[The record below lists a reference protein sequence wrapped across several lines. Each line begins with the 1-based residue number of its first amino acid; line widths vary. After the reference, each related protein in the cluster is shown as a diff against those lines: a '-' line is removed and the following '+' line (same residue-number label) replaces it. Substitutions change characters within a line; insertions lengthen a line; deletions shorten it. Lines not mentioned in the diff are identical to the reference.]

1 MIQIKRN
8 NEIIITLSECP
19 EGAVARY
26 ELMKE
31 DYVSIKF
38 SLEERIDLKIGDYAE
53 IEGFKRYELVNPY
66 SPAYNENTGGFDYDL
81 RLDAYYY
88 AWKNR
93 IVRYIPNDS
102 ASETS
107 FHLTSSVTTHL
118 NVIINGLNGLGYN
131 YKGEA
136 YRYELRG
143 YDKDLS
149 VSKYKEYQN
158 EDFISALSSLA
169 ELFEC
174 EWWVEQ
180 NTIFFG
186 KLKDNNNPATFEVG
200 NNVSSISAVENDGD
214 FATRIIAFGSD
225 RNIAATYRKNNSADV
240 VVNGIVTK
248 RLMLPLDKCPNG
260 YVDRTETGSQ
270 AVEMVIVNENI
281 YPRVECVT
289 SEVLTDTIKST
300 DEEGKEI
307 EQVIYRL
314 KDKSGFNFSTE
325 YILEGQELHILF
337 VSGKMNGMDFECIY
351 SDKDKYYEVVIN
363 ENYGRALP
371 DENLHPE
378 IEDKFVIYGWDSSK
392 IADTGI
398 IDAAEEELYNYA
410 VDILDG
416 MQKDKKTYNCKM
428 FSVYSEDYEQYDAG
442 RKVNLVSPSFGERES
457 RIIGYEIK
465 LDIPNDSPVYIVGEY
480 VKYTKTETLQKQID
494 SIVVNGVSY
503 KGVQS
508 GGGVTIITSSSSLT
522 PSDSNVFSAKMSDK
536 RYIRRDID
544 DETDTRLGAKQFV
557 AKEKVVADRIK
568 SKTEDAPVVVENDL
582 NVEGNSSVEG
592 EASIGGN
599 ATLKGGSNKIFG
611 DVTFGKEGTETEHT
625 EGVKGCK
632 IYFNG
637 SGWAIDT
644 DYLSVNKRMYAKS
657 IQVDEVDHVG
667 GQIILTDAS
676 CVADKVAETE
686 EYYRVYFRAK
696 DGEGRKVYNQWRVGD
711 QAYCQIFNIDKGD
724 TEDFTNRYY
733 WRLVVGVDSGDEF
746 HYIDLSKSVCD
757 LSGNLKMDNN
767 AGTTPMPDD
776 PIVQLGYR
784 RQSGDDAEFVK
795 QRQGAT
801 MISGGGRQGRSI
813 RMWEKIDS
821 FILPEPRVLISP
833 SNVEMT
839 LNKLHIKTTGDDE
852 EVKDVLD
859 YVQAFQ
865 EQFHIFELDTN
876 EIPTLEN
883 EPYITWTDVE
893 KVRYSIPPNNAVVI
907 NSDGRTWRFIVTDGV
922 YSFEEFTDPWLLA
935 QHKDLQT
942 ILDDNVIAA
951 DELITLIRLKT
962 ELEKESVEVESEKE
976 AAKVDV
982 TAAYNEWKIAF
993 DLLKEVVDDLTAMN
1007 PPILLDGYKGEL
1019 NGVSSPHSREELSGA
1034 FNNHTVALYKWQ
1046 AALRDA
1052 GLDKVEG
1059 EIEQAA
1065 QDIYNIMSD
1074 NVVTADEVSR
1084 IITIKGE
1091 VVSEY
1096 AIAVSQKATLSDKQ
1110 YDKVSETFDS
1120 MEDAYNALIVM
1131 FDAILAAETP
1141 IHLGTEEF
1149 SYTREGI
1156 NTLYS
1161 NYAAGIYEWQ
1171 SAYQKLFSDEAL
1183 SDISKILDDN
1193 VITADEM
1200 LVFARLNNTLSSEK
1214 SSVTSQYNDAVAKAV
1229 IDTTPLIS
1237 AYNNYTNAANGLM
1250 ATLTGLIN
1258 LDTPVYLK
1266 DYTGEKEGGSSADV
1280 SRADIEEIVTFHSS
1294 AYQKWVYAVADFNN
1308 EVNSALLEEILS
1320 DNIISANEKPTFIE
1334 MGKRIAQES
1343 VQEKNKYQAVTS
1355 PSTTLTNAYT
1365 NYTSAMTTLLTV
1377 LANIKNL
1384 TPPIHLK
1391 TDTEDGDIAYTRDEL
1406 QALVVTYDVRLA
1418 AWRDAY
1424 EDFKRDKSSTD
1435 TLEEA
1440 KEYTNGEIDKILETT
1455 SKEYIDGL
1463 IKDFTEGKFASHS
1476 DLTATN
1482 EGLTAVYNYLGE
1494 DKDSIASSGLQVKL
1508 DKLYV
1513 GTSSVEFDE
1522 NKKITNFS
1530 KAGLVTTTNF
1540 ASVFAEETGKDGETV
1555 SAIISAFVDDGV
1567 SNITLTADN
1576 VFIESGS
1583 PALSNYFKVE
1593 YGNVT
1598 MQDVYCHD
1606 ITVEGVINN
1615 LITTMST
1622 WSVSSYGHYE
1632 NTEKTL
1638 HFNPLTCGSNIIIDA
1653 NLIDTF
1659 ILPIAFHDTTGTVVE
1674 WKKSIYTDGSLQE
1687 LRQCVGKRFWILSN
1701 EGNMLNF
1708 QSGTEGTKLLMW
1720 KSISFDGSA
1729 TMDFQGITDEQ
1740 EITERMQLI
1749 HSTAFSGDY
1758 RTFIIECKM
1767 GMYDG
1772 HECIYWELI
1781 STGAKLT

>member
-1 MIQIKRN
+1 MAVLSTAEREALLQRAIVIRD
-8 NEIIITLSECP
+8 EIMHKANTANRV
-19 EGAVARY
+19 G
-26 ELMKE
+26 
-31 DYVSIKF
+31 
-38 SLEERIDLKIGDYAE
+38 SL
-53 IEGFKRYELVNPY
+53 F
-66 SPAYNENTGGFDYDL
+66 YD
-81 RLDAYYY
+81 
-88 AWKNR
+88 
-93 IVRYIPNDS
+93 IVRFLAAMD
-102 ASETS
+102 
-107 FHLTSSVTTHL
+107 LD
-118 NVIINGLNGLGYN
+118 
-131 YKGEA
+131 
-136 YRYELRG
+136 ELRQ
-143 YDKDLS
+143 YFLRKD
-149 VSKYKEYQN
+149 V
-158 EDFISALSSLA
+158 
-169 ELFEC
+169 
-174 EWWVEQ
+174 
-180 NTIFFG
+180 
-186 KLKDNNNPATFEVG
+186 
-200 NNVSSISAVENDGD
+200 
-214 FATRIIAFGSD
+214 
-225 RNIAATYRKNNSADV
+225 
-240 VVNGIVTK
+240 
-248 RLMLPLDKCPNG
+248 
-260 YVDRTETGSQ
+260 
-270 AVEMVIVNENI
+270 
-281 YPRVECVT
+281 
-289 SEVLTDTIKST
+289 
-300 DEEGKEI
+300 
-307 EQVIYRL
+307 
-314 KDKSGFNFSTE
+314 
-325 YILEGQELHILF
+325 
-337 VSGKMNGMDFECIY
+337 
-351 SDKDKYYEVVIN
+351 
-363 ENYGRALP
+363 
-371 DENLHPE
+371 
-378 IEDKFVIYGWDSSK
+378 
-392 IADTGI
+392 
-398 IDAAEEELYNYA
+398 
-410 VDILDG
+410 
-416 MQKDKKTYNCKM
+416 
-428 FSVYSEDYEQYDAG
+428 
-442 RKVNLVSPSFGERES
+442 
-457 RIIGYEIK
+457 
-465 LDIPNDSPVYIVGEY
+465 
-480 VKYTKTETLQKQID
+480 
-494 SIVVNGVSY
+494 
-503 KGVQS
+503 
-508 GGGVTIITSSSSLT
+508 
-522 PSDSNVFSAKMSDK
+522 
-536 RYIRRDID
+536 D
-544 DETDTRLGAKQFV
+544 DETLHVLSMAEAWVKGDM
-557 AKEKVVADRIK
+557 
-568 SKTEDAPVVVENDL
+568 
-582 NVEGNSSVEG
+582 NVEGKATVEG

-784 RQSGDDAEFVK
+784 RQSGDDAELVK

-883 EPYITWTDVE
+883 EPYITWTEEE
-893 KVRYSIPPNNAVVI
+893 KVRYSTPPNNAVVI
-907 NSDGRTWRFIVTDGV
+907 NADGRTWRFIVTDGV

-962 ELEKESVEVESEKE
+962 ELEKESVEVESEKD

-1052 GLDKVEG
+1052 GLGKVG
-1059 EIEQAA
+1059 EDVEQAA
-1065 QDIYNIMSD
+1065 QDIDNIMSD
-1074 NVVTADEVSR
+1074 NVVTDDEVSR

-1096 AIAVSQKATLSDKQ
+1096 AIAVSQKTILSDKQ
-1110 YDKVSETFDS
+1110 YAKVSETFDS
-1120 MEDAYNALIVM
+1120 MEDAYNALVAM
-1131 FDAILAAETP
+1131 FDVILAAETP
-1141 IHLGTEEF
+1141 IHLGTDID
-1149 SYTREGI
+1149 YTRDGI

-1183 SDISKILDDN
+1183 KELDDILDDN

-1214 SSVTSQYNDAVAKAV
+1214 SSVTSQYNDAVAKAI

-1237 AYNNYTNAANGLM
+1237 VYNNYTNAVNGLM
-1250 ATLTGLIN
+1250 TTLTGLIN

-1266 DYTGEKEGGSSADV
+1266 DYTGEKEGGSSTDV

-1308 EVNSALLEEILS
+1308 EGNSVLLEEILS

-1343 VQEKNKYQAVTS
+1343 VQERNKYQAVTS
-1355 PSTTLTNAYT
+1355 PSTALTNAYT
-1365 NYTSAMTTLLTV
+1365 NYTSAMTTLMTV

-1391 TDTEDGDIAYTRDEL
+1391 TDTEAGDIAYTRDEI

-1424 EDFKRDKSSTD
+1424 EDFKRGKSSTD

-1494 DKDSIASSGLQVKL
+1494 DKDSIASSGLQTKL

-1513 GTSSVEFDE
+1513 GTSSVKFDPE
-1522 NKKITNFS
+1522 TGKVTSFYNT
-1530 KAGLVTTTNF
+1530 GLVTTTNF
-1540 ASVFAEETGKDGETV
+1540 ASVLAEETGKDGETV

-1567 SNITLTADN
+1567 SNITLTADKI
-1576 VFIESGS
+1576 FIKSGS
-1583 PALSNYFKVE
+1583 PAFSNYFKLE
-1593 YGNVT
+1593 NGNVT
-1598 MQDVYCHD
+1598 MQDLYCRN

-1615 LITTMST
+1615 LIDTITKDNRNNFGVFDSAN
-1622 WSVSSYGHYE
+1622 E
-1632 NTEKTL
+1632 RFF
-1638 HFNPLTCGSNIIIDA
+1638 FNPLKCGSTIIVADDA
-1653 NLIDTF
+1653 IKKMV
-1659 ILPIAFHDTTGTVVE
+1659 LPVAFNNGVGGENGTE
-1674 WKKSIYTDGSLQE
+1674 IEGYLPLQE
-1687 LRQCVGKRFWILSN
+1687 LRQCVGKRFWILDSCN
-1701 EGNMLNF
+1701 KNI
-1708 QSGTEGTKLLMW
+1708 QYKTGTGDVSLLLW
-1720 KSISFDGSA
+1720 KTISFDTSK
-1729 TMDFQGITDEQ
+1729 TMDMSEVTEGEQ
-1740 EITERMQLI
+1740 EIVTRAHLLNLVAVSGNYMQVVL
-1749 HSTAFSGDY
+1749 
-1758 RTFIIECKM
+1758 ECKM
-1767 GMYDG
+1767 GIYNG
-1772 HECIYWELI
+1772 HECIYWELE
-1781 STGAKLT
+1781 SAGAKLT

>member
-1 MIQIKRN
+1 MAVLSTAEREALLQRAIVIRD
-8 NEIIITLSECP
+8 EIMHKANTANRV
-19 EGAVARY
+19 G
-26 ELMKE
+26 
-31 DYVSIKF
+31 
-38 SLEERIDLKIGDYAE
+38 SL
-53 IEGFKRYELVNPY
+53 F
-66 SPAYNENTGGFDYDL
+66 YD
-81 RLDAYYY
+81 
-88 AWKNR
+88 
-93 IVRYIPNDS
+93 IVRFLAAMD
-102 ASETS
+102 
-107 FHLTSSVTTHL
+107 LD
-118 NVIINGLNGLGYN
+118 
-131 YKGEA
+131 
-136 YRYELRG
+136 ELRQ
-143 YDKDLS
+143 YFLRKD
-149 VSKYKEYQN
+149 V
-158 EDFISALSSLA
+158 
-169 ELFEC
+169 
-174 EWWVEQ
+174 
-180 NTIFFG
+180 
-186 KLKDNNNPATFEVG
+186 
-200 NNVSSISAVENDGD
+200 
-214 FATRIIAFGSD
+214 
-225 RNIAATYRKNNSADV
+225 
-240 VVNGIVTK
+240 
-248 RLMLPLDKCPNG
+248 
-260 YVDRTETGSQ
+260 
-270 AVEMVIVNENI
+270 
-281 YPRVECVT
+281 
-289 SEVLTDTIKST
+289 
-300 DEEGKEI
+300 
-307 EQVIYRL
+307 
-314 KDKSGFNFSTE
+314 
-325 YILEGQELHILF
+325 
-337 VSGKMNGMDFECIY
+337 
-351 SDKDKYYEVVIN
+351 
-363 ENYGRALP
+363 
-371 DENLHPE
+371 
-378 IEDKFVIYGWDSSK
+378 
-392 IADTGI
+392 
-398 IDAAEEELYNYA
+398 
-410 VDILDG
+410 
-416 MQKDKKTYNCKM
+416 
-428 FSVYSEDYEQYDAG
+428 
-442 RKVNLVSPSFGERES
+442 
-457 RIIGYEIK
+457 
-465 LDIPNDSPVYIVGEY
+465 
-480 VKYTKTETLQKQID
+480 
-494 SIVVNGVSY
+494 
-503 KGVQS
+503 
-508 GGGVTIITSSSSLT
+508 
-522 PSDSNVFSAKMSDK
+522 
-536 RYIRRDID
+536 D
-544 DETDTRLGAKQFV
+544 DETLHVLSMAEAWVKGDM
-557 AKEKVVADRIK
+557 
-568 SKTEDAPVVVENDL
+568 
-582 NVEGNSSVEG
+582 NVEGKATVEG

-784 RQSGDDAEFVK
+784 RQSGDDAELVK

-801 MISGGGRQGRSI
+801 MISGGGRLGRSI

-852 EVKDVLD
+852 EVKDVID
-859 YVQAFQ
+859 YVQEFQ

-883 EPYITWTDVE
+883 EPYITWTEEE
-893 KVRYSIPPNNAVVI
+893 KVRYSTPPNNAVVI
-907 NSDGRTWRFIVTDGV
+907 NADGRTWRFIVTDGV

-982 TAAYNEWKIAF
+982 AAAYNEWKIAF

-1074 NVVTADEVSR
+1074 NVVTADEVNR
-1084 IITIKGE
+1084 IKTIAQE
-1091 VVSEY
+1091 MQAQYNE
-1096 AIAVSQKATLSDKQ
+1096 AVAQRNTLD
-1110 YDKVSETFDS
+1110 DARFAKVESVYNALV
-1120 MEDAYNALIVM
+1120 DAYNAIEKVMQGLI
-1131 FDAILAAETP
+1131 AAETP
-1141 IHLGTEEF
+1141 IQLPVTIEDV
-1149 SYTREGI
+1149 SYTRDNI
-1156 NTLYS
+1156 NSLYAD
-1161 NYAAGIYEWQ
+1161 YAKSIYEWQ
-1171 SAYQKLFSDEAL
+1171 SVYQKIFSDEAL
-1183 SDISKILDDN
+1183 DDISRIFDDN
-1193 VITADEM
+1193 IITADEM

-1214 SSVTSQYNDAVAKAV
+1214 SSVISQYNDAVAKAV
-1229 IDTTPLIS
+1229 IDTTPLTS
-1237 AYNNYTNAANGLM
+1237 AYNNYITAVNGLM
-1250 ATLTGLIN
+1250 TTLIGLIN

-1266 DYTGEKEGGSSADV
+1266 DYTGEKEGGSSTDV

-1308 EVNSALLEEILS
+1308 EGNSVLLEEILS

-1365 NYTSAMTTLLTV
+1365 NYTSAMTTLMTV

-1391 TDTEDGDIAYTRDEL
+1391 TDTEAGDISYTRDEL

-1424 EDFKRDKSSTD
+1424 EDFKRGKSSTD

-1494 DKDSIASSGLQVKL
+1494 DKDSIASSGLQAEL

-1513 GTSSVEFDE
+1513 GTSSVKFDPE
-1522 NKKITNFS
+1522 TGEVTSFYNT
-1530 KAGLVTTTNF
+1530 GLVTTTNF

-1555 SAIISAFVDDGV
+1555 SAIISAFVKDGV
-1567 SNITLTADN
+1567 SNITLTADKM
-1576 VFIESGS
+1576 FIESGS
-1583 PALSNYFKVE
+1583 PAFSNYFKLE
-1593 YGNVT
+1593 NGNVT
-1598 MQDVYCHD
+1598 MQDLYCHD

-1615 LITTMST
+1615 LITEIKTDNRT
-1622 WSVSSYGHYE
+1622 NYGYFDS
-1632 NTEKTL
+1632 NSQSL
-1638 HFNPLTCGSNIIIDA
+1638 FLNPLKCGA
-1653 NLIDTF
+1653 NVSIERGAFNTL
-1659 ILPIAFHDTTGTVVE
+1659 ILPVAL
-1674 WKKSIYTDGSLQE
+1674 WDGSGTSIQWIKGYEGGNPVSGTLSE
-1687 LRQCVGKRFWILSN
+1687 LRQCVGKRFWILDS
-1701 EGNMLNF
+1701 GNNSLNF
-1708 QSGTEGTKLLMW
+1708 QSGNEGDRLLMW

-1729 TMDFQGITDEQ
+1729 TMDFQGIEDEQ
-1740 EITERMQLI
+1740 EITERMQLL
-1749 HSTAFSGDY
+1749 HSTAFNGDY

-1767 GMYDG
+1767 GMYDD

>member
-1 MIQIKRN
+1 MAVLSTAEREALLQRAIVIRD
-8 NEIIITLSECP
+8 EIMHKANTANRV
-19 EGAVARY
+19 G
-26 ELMKE
+26 
-31 DYVSIKF
+31 
-38 SLEERIDLKIGDYAE
+38 SL
-53 IEGFKRYELVNPY
+53 F
-66 SPAYNENTGGFDYDL
+66 YD
-81 RLDAYYY
+81 
-88 AWKNR
+88 
-93 IVRYIPNDS
+93 IVRFLAAMD
-102 ASETS
+102 
-107 FHLTSSVTTHL
+107 LD
-118 NVIINGLNGLGYN
+118 
-131 YKGEA
+131 
-136 YRYELRG
+136 ELRQ
-143 YDKDLS
+143 YFLRKD
-149 VSKYKEYQN
+149 V
-158 EDFISALSSLA
+158 
-169 ELFEC
+169 
-174 EWWVEQ
+174 
-180 NTIFFG
+180 
-186 KLKDNNNPATFEVG
+186 
-200 NNVSSISAVENDGD
+200 
-214 FATRIIAFGSD
+214 
-225 RNIAATYRKNNSADV
+225 
-240 VVNGIVTK
+240 
-248 RLMLPLDKCPNG
+248 
-260 YVDRTETGSQ
+260 
-270 AVEMVIVNENI
+270 
-281 YPRVECVT
+281 
-289 SEVLTDTIKST
+289 
-300 DEEGKEI
+300 
-307 EQVIYRL
+307 
-314 KDKSGFNFSTE
+314 
-325 YILEGQELHILF
+325 
-337 VSGKMNGMDFECIY
+337 
-351 SDKDKYYEVVIN
+351 
-363 ENYGRALP
+363 
-371 DENLHPE
+371 
-378 IEDKFVIYGWDSSK
+378 
-392 IADTGI
+392 
-398 IDAAEEELYNYA
+398 
-410 VDILDG
+410 
-416 MQKDKKTYNCKM
+416 
-428 FSVYSEDYEQYDAG
+428 
-442 RKVNLVSPSFGERES
+442 
-457 RIIGYEIK
+457 
-465 LDIPNDSPVYIVGEY
+465 
-480 VKYTKTETLQKQID
+480 
-494 SIVVNGVSY
+494 
-503 KGVQS
+503 
-508 GGGVTIITSSSSLT
+508 
-522 PSDSNVFSAKMSDK
+522 
-536 RYIRRDID
+536 D
-544 DETDTRLGAKQFV
+544 DETLHVLSMAEAWVKGD
-557 AKEKVVADRIK
+557 I
-568 SKTEDAPVVVENDL
+568 
-582 NVEGNSSVEG
+582 NVEGKATVEG
-592 EASIGGN
+592 EASIGDN

-676 CVADKVAETE
+676 CVADKVAEKE

-733 WRLVVGVDSGDEF
+733 WRLVVGVGSDDEF

-757 LSGNLKMDNN
+757 LSGDLKMDND
-767 AGTTPMPDD
+767 AYTTPMPDD

-784 RQSGDDAEFVK
+784 RQSGDDDEFVK

-801 MISGGGRQGRSI
+801 MISGGGRKGRSV

-852 EVKDVLD
+852 EAKDVIE
-859 YVQAFQ
+859 YVQEFQ

-883 EPYITWTDVE
+883 EPYITWTDAE
-893 KVRYSIPPNNAVVI
+893 KVRYSTPPNNAVVI
-907 NSDGRTWRFIVTDGV
+907 NVDGRTWRFIVTDGV

-962 ELEKESVEVESEKE
+962 ELEKESAEVESEKN

-1052 GLDKVEG
+1052 ALDKVEG

-1084 IITIKGE
+1084 IITIKGK

-1096 AIAVSQKATLSDKQ
+1096 TIAVSQKATLSDKQ
-1110 YDKVSETFDS
+1110 YDKLSETFDS

-1214 SSVTSQYNDAVAKAV
+1214 GSVTRQYNDAVAKAV
-1229 IDTTPLIS
+1229 IDTAPLTS
-1237 AYNNYTNAANGLM
+1237 AYNNYITAVDALM

-1258 LDTPVYLK
+1258 LNTPVYLK
-1266 DYTGEKEGGSSADV
+1266 DYTGEKEGGSSTDV
-1280 SRADIEEIVTFHSS
+1280 SRADIEEVITFHSS
-1294 AYQKWVYAVADFNN
+1294 AYQKWVHDVADFNN
-1308 EVNSALLEEILS
+1308 EGNSALLEEILS

-1343 VQEKNKYQAVTS
+1343 VQERNKYQAVTS

-1365 NYTSAMTTLLTV
+1365 NYTSAMTTLMTV
-1377 LANIKNL
+1377 LASIKKL

-1391 TDTEDGDIAYTRDEL
+1391 TDTEAGDIAYTRDEL

-1424 EDFKRDKSSTD
+1424 EDFKRDKSSID
-1435 TLEEA
+1435 TLQDA
-1440 KEYTNGEIDKILETT
+1440 KDYTDDKIEDITEKTT
-1455 SKEYIDGL
+1455 DAHINGL
-1463 IKDFTEGKFASHS
+1463 IEAYVRGDFNKTYSQIEAVDESVKVV
-1476 DLTATN
+1476 TN
-1482 EGLTAVYNYLGE
+1482 WIGE
-1494 DKDSIASSGLQVKL
+1494 DALKKEPEVGMTGLVTYL
-1508 DKLYV
+1508 NDLFV
-1513 GTSSVEFDE
+1513 GTSSVTFDPE
-1522 NKKITNFS
+1522 TGEITNFS
-1530 KAGLVTTTNF
+1530 KAGLVTRTNF

-1567 SNITLTADN
+1567 SNITLTAEN
-1576 VFIESGS
+1576 VFIASGS
-1583 PALSNYFKVE
+1583 PAFSNYFKLE
-1593 YGNVT
+1593 NGNVT
-1598 MQDVYCHD
+1598 MQDLYCHD

-1615 LITTMST
+1615 LITEIKTDNRT
-1622 WSVSSYGHYE
+1622 NYGYFDSNSHS
-1632 NTEKTL
+1632 L
-1638 HFNPLTCGSNIIIDA
+1638 FLNPLKCGA
-1653 NLIDTF
+1653 NVSIERGAFNTL
-1659 ILPIAFHDTTGTVVE
+1659 ILPVAL
-1674 WKKSIYTDGSLQE
+1674 WDGSGTSIQWIKGYEGGNPVSGTLSE
-1687 LRQCVGKRFWILSN
+1687 LRQCVGKRFWILDS
-1701 EGNMLNF
+1701 GNNSLNF
-1708 QSGTEGTKLLMW
+1708 QSGNEGDSLLMW
-1720 KSISFDGSA
+1720 KSISFDGRA
-1729 TMDFQGITDEQ
+1729 TMDFQGIEDEQ
-1740 EITERMQLI
+1740 EITERMQLL
-1749 HSTAFSGDY
+1749 HSTAFNGDY

-1767 GMYDG
+1767 GMYDE

-1781 STGAKLT
+1781 STGGKLT